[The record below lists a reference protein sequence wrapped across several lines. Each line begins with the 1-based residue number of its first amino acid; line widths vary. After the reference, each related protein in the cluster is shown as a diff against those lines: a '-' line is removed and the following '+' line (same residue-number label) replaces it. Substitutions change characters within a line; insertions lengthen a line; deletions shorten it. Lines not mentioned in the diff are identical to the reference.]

1 MAKRMSFSVV
11 GLPHYTVWHLYEP
24 SVDDIKH
31 MEEMEAEKK
40 AREEQERKD
49 SENARKVKSQFEDVG
64 GQWEKDKNRMGEA
77 RSTKRVGE
85 EVAKKKGED
94 EDED

>member
-1 MAKRMSFSVV
+1 MV

-40 AREEQERKD
+40 AREEQEKKD
-49 SENARKVKSQFEDVG
+49 SENAKKVKSQFEDVG
-64 GQWEKDKNRMGEA
+64 GQWEKDKNRMAVGEA
-77 RSTKRVGE
+77 RSTKASGE

-94 EDED
+94 ED